1 MITLQLVMRLG
12 KPMEHLQAALR
23 ASASNK
29 SSVETL
35 LLIARHVG
43 YFAFLSYDAIAW
55 VRHPTF
61 ARVSRLKSVCNPH
74 RHTQ

>member
-23 ASASNK
+23 ASASD
-29 SSVETL
+29 SSPVETL
-35 LLIARHVG
+35 LLIARHIG

-55 VRHPTF
+55 VCHF
-61 ARVSRLKSVCNPH
+61 VCSGQLTYLCVLGT
-74 RHTQ
+74 RS